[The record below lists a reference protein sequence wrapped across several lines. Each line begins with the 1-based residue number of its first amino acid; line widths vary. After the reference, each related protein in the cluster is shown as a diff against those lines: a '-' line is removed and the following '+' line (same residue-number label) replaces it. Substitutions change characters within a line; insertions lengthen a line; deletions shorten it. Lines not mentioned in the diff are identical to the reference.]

1 MFLSLTIALLLLLL
15 LLLPQLISSCIQV
28 NNQAGLSEFSGL
40 RSSAASLPFARKTS
54 EDFLSVIAFQTSAV
68 SLNFPLRLPYI
79 IYVFVGQKTRTTW
92 FEILAT
98 QV

>member
-1 MFLSLTIALLLLLL
+1 MFLSLTIAL

-28 NNQAGLSEFSGL
+28 NNQGLSEFAGL

-68 SLNFPLRLPYI
+68 SLNFPLRRPYI
-79 IYVFVGQKTRTTW
+79 IYVCVGLKTRTT
-92 FEILAT
+92 
-98 QV
+98 